1 MATPAVPAGSAVGQE
16 ATADQTTAPDAY
28 VALGD
33 SFTAGPLVPAPTGDP
48 PDCGRSDSN
57 YPHLAAA
64 ALEAAVF
71 RDVSCS
77 SARTDHLSE
86 PQSGLVLGGTN
97 PPQYDGLGPD
107 VALVTVG
114 IGGNDIGFGEIAQRC
129 FQPPTPMGTP
139 CSDYY
144 TQDGRDLLSDRIAE
158 TAPKIAAALQGIR
171 ERSPRA
177 EIVVVDYPAI
187 MPHVGEGCYPYLP
200 VLPEDVPYLR
210 AKHEEL
216 NAMLAEQ
223 AAANGA
229 HIVDTYSPSVGHDAC
244 QPPGSAWVNGIVVAP
259 PSFPVHPNSIG
270 MAGMAAAVLEVIE
283 RIGFA
288 WPTAEDEE
296 DGKDASVSPAT
307 LAAGASS
314 EAADDVPVLPA
325 TGPEGPPVA
334 GLTLAALAAF
344 GLMRSRAPSRRGPR
358 ARRALRRPYDP
369 NSMNLKRGA

>member
-1 MATPAVPAGSAVGQE
+1 MASAAALLTAGLVMATPAVPAGSAFGRE
-16 ATADQTTAPDAY
+16 ATAGETTAPDAY

-33 SFTAGPLVPAPTGDP
+33 SFTAGPLVPTPTGDP
-48 PDCGRSDSN
+48 PDCGRSDRN
-57 YPHLAAA
+57 YPHLVAA

-107 VALVTVG
+107 AALVTVG
-114 IGGNDIGFGEIAQRC
+114 IGGNDMGFGEIAQRC

-144 TQDGRDLLSDRIAE
+144 TQDGRDLLSERIAE
-158 TAPKIAAALQGIR
+158 TAPKIATALQGIR
-171 ERSPRA
+171 KRSPRA
-177 EIVVVDYPAI
+177 EIVVVDYPAV

-288 WPTAEDEE
+288 WPTAEDE
-296 DGKDASVSPAT
+296 GDASVSPASP
-307 LAAGASS
+307 AAATSS
-314 EAADDVPVLPA
+314 EAADDAPVLPA
-325 TGPEGPPVA
+325 TGAGGLSVA
-334 GLTLAALAAF
+334 TGLALATLAAL
-344 GLMRSRAPSRRGPR
+344 GLVRSRAARPLVGTRDVRRL
-358 ARRALRRPYDP
+358 AD
-369 NSMNLKRGA
+369 